1 MNLLGTNKKI
11 LYVARKYVK
20 VGEMELPILHYP
32 EYTGFALMKVTD
44 YHNLKNTLKIGNL
57 TPTSKLF
64 FSKTSKVPRIKLQN
78 TELQR
83 CIKIEKA
90 DFVVIPDT
98 LNFNLDYTSA
108 YEDDTTVY
116 LMSSY
121 SNESMFLSEHP
132 NIQRINC
139 GFAVLSKNA
148 EETIKLMQNS
158 NLTFIYDKEVNKMID
173 KNSSPIT
180 IDDLNS
186 IKEMINSETDSEIV
200 GLGLKTLA
208 SLNVSE
214 FPLTVKT
221 FLMLNNHRWPYN
233 SAKQQVDV
241 KNMLSSIGL
250 LGWSRFSF
258 PYDFRYLNK
267 DKTYSDEDRAMAKI
281 LMKDKIQKELS
292 ERVESIL
299 DVCQLYD
306 IDVKINIE

>member
-11 LYVARKYVK
+11 LWVVKKYVK
-20 VGEMELPILHYP
+20 VGETELPVLHYQ
-32 EYTGFALMKVTD
+32 EYTGSALMKSDD
-44 YHNLKNTLKIGNL
+44 YYNLKKTLKMGKL

-83 CIKIEKA
+83 CIKVDKA
-90 DFVVIPDT
+90 DFVVIPDD
-98 LNFNLDYTSA
+98 LNFKCDYTSA

-116 LMSSY
+116 LIASY
-121 SNESMFLSEHP
+121 SNEGMFLKAHP
-132 NIQRINC
+132 TIQRISS
-139 GFAVLSKNA
+139 GFVVLSKDA

-186 IKEMINSETDSEIV
+186 IKEMINNQTDSEIV

-208 SLNVSE
+208 SLNISE

-241 KNMLSSIGL
+241 KNMLASIGL

-258 PYDFRYLNK
+258 PYDFRSLNR
-267 DKTYSDEDRAMAKI
+267 DKTYSDEDRAMAKV

>member
-11 LYVARKYVK
+11 IWVARKYVTS
-20 VGEMELPILHYP
+20 GGIEHPELHYP
-32 EYTGFALMKVTD
+32 DYTGSALMKMDD
-44 YHNLKNTLKIGNL
+44 YYNLKNALKIGKL

-83 CIKIEKA
+83 CIKVDKA
-90 DFVVIPDT
+90 DLIVIPDN
-98 LNFNLDYTSA
+98 LNFKCDYTSA

-116 LMSSY
+116 LIASY
-121 SNESMFLSEHP
+121 SNEGMFLKAHP
-132 NIQRINC
+132 NIQRISG
-139 GFAVLSKNA
+139 GFIVLSKDA
-148 EETIKLMQNS
+148 EETIKLMQDS

-186 IKEMINSETDSEIV
+186 IKEMINSQTDSEIV
-200 GLGLKTLA
+200 GLGLKTLS

-241 KNMLSSIGL
+241 KNMLASIDL
-250 LGWSRFSF
+250 LGWNHFSF

-281 LMKDKIQKELS
+281 LMMDKIKKELS

-299 DVCQLYD
+299 DVCQVYD
-306 IDVKINIE
+306 IDVKLNIE